1 MNYEIK
7 LISKRCKIAIFYDD
21 KTYKADKLIV
31 SLYYFFS
38 VFRQYGKLNTRKT
51 ARLPGRPTIYNYGN

>member
-7 LISKRCKIAIFYDD
+7 LTSKRCKLAILYDD

-31 SLYYFFS
+31 SLYYISLVFS
-38 VFRQYGKLNTRKT
+38 DSMET
-51 ARLPGRPTIYNYGN
+51 

>member
-31 SLYYFFS
+31 SLYYISLVFS
-38 VFRQYGKLNTRKT
+38 DSMES
-51 ARLPGRPTIYNYGN
+51 